1 MYRIM
6 YKQKTNYLS
15 DMIET
20 RGRKPKYDFTALLK
34 GNAEFEFTP
43 SIRVSIMTY
52 AKKNGFKVK
61 TRKIGEKLMVYR
73 EGQA

>member
-1 MYRIM
+1 MY
-6 YKQKTNYLS
+6 S
-15 DMIET
+15 MIET
-20 RGRKPKYDFTALLK
+20 RGRKPKYDFSALLK

-61 TRKIGEKLMVYR
+61 TRKIGNTLHVYR
-73 EGQA
+73 EG